1 MKTTN
6 YSYAKYSPIIF
17 RIVLGLMFLVAGI
30 NKLTNPQ
37 GIIGMLS
44 GAGFFVPSFFGWL
57 VIITEILGGA
67 VLLFGWKLRYAIWPL
82 AVVMAVATIMVTIPN
97 ITKNPSSF
105 FFHLLAIGALVSL
118 YLTGAGKW
126 ALDKS

>member
-1 MKTTN
+1 MKEN
-6 YSYAKYSPIIF
+6 NSSEVKYSPTIF
-17 RIVLGLMFLVAGI
+17 RLILGLMFLVAGI
-30 NKLTNPQ
+30 SKLSNPQ

-44 GAGFFVPSFFGWL
+44 NAGFFAPSFFGWL
-57 VIITEILGGA
+57 VILTEVLGGA
-67 VLLFGWKLRYAIWPL
+67 VLLFGWKLKYAVWPL
-82 AVVMAVATIMVTIPN
+82 VIIMAVAIIMVSIPN
-97 ITKNPSSF
+97 LAKNPSGF